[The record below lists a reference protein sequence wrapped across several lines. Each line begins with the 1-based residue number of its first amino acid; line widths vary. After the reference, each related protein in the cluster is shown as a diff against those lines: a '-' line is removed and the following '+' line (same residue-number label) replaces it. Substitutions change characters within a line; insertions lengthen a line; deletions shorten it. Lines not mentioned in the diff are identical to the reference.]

1 LTAAQAGKVIAEMV
15 AISSGE
21 TMSFYT
27 VETWLANKGG
37 GTPNATVLRYRQ
49 VIRAN
54 LRWESVSLDTG
65 LLRIETEKTGTVV
78 VLPMYSDFAQ
88 WLAGRP
94 REIGEASVFPELARK
109 RVSWR

>member
-1 LTAAQAGKVIAEMV
+1 M
-15 AISSGE
+15 
-21 TMSFYT
+21 
-27 VETWLANKGG
+27 
-37 GTPNATVLRYRQ
+37 LRYRQ

-78 VLPMYSDFAQ
+78 LLPMYSDFAQ

-94 REIGEASVFPELARK
+94 REIGPRVGQEASQLEVM
-109 RVSWR
+109 VSRLSFVQSSRLRTSLVAL

>member
-1 LTAAQAGKVIAEMV
+1 M
-15 AISSGE
+15 
-21 TMSFYT
+21 
-27 VETWLANKGG
+27 
-37 GTPNATVLRYRQ
+37 LRYRQ

-94 REIGEASVFPELARK
+94 REIGKAPVFPELARK
-109 RVSWR
+109 RVSWRSWSLG